1 MNKINAEYGF
11 SQLNHAGEHLCGDHV
26 DVITQEDNSKIIVIA
41 DGLGSG
47 VKASI
52 LSTLTAK
59 LISTMIDAG
68 IGLEECVK
76 TVVATLP
83 INKDHGVAYC
93 TFTIFHI
100 KENHFVE
107 IVQYENPDVIFL
119 RNGKTFDYP
128 VLEVKVEDKILK
140 VTEVELEPGDI
151 LVGMSDGVP
160 YANAEEAYNYDWTP
174 KNIAEFVLTMNEG
187 GYTAKNIAALLVD
200 ECNKLYGEKPRDDV
214 TACIIKARP
223 YTELNVLF
231 GPPKNLDDG
240 PFMMELFFNQSGKH
254 AICGGTTARI
264 AGCYLKKS
272 VLRGKNFVETDLP
285 PMSNIEGVDLVTEG
299 VLTMSRVSEYLED
312 YLGEN
317 KLFWERN
324 SKKDGAGYLYRLMV
338 EEATKIN
345 FFVGTAANP
354 AHHNDM
360 LELGLNY
367 KMKLVKDIT
376 NGLKTLGKSVTV
388 EYF

>member
-128 VLEVKVEDKILK
+128 VLEVKVEDNAYYTKIH
-140 VTEVELEPGDI
+140 EEL
-151 LVGMSDGVP
+151 S
-160 YANAEEAYNYDWTP
+160 
-174 KNIAEFVLTMNEG
+174 
-187 GYTAKNIAALLVD
+187 
-200 ECNKLYGEKPRDDV
+200 
-214 TACIIKARP
+214 
-223 YTELNVLF
+223 
-231 GPPKNLDDG
+231 
-240 PFMMELFFNQSGKH
+240 
-254 AICGGTTARI
+254 
-264 AGCYLKKS
+264 KKY
-272 VLRGKNFVETDLP
+272 
-285 PMSNIEGVDLVTEG
+285 GVDK
-299 VLTMSRVSEYLED
+299 LTVAQMGGLEC
-312 YLGEN
+312 
-317 KLFWERN
+317 
-324 SKKDGAGYLYRLMV
+324 
-338 EEATKIN
+338 
-345 FFVGTAANP
+345 
-354 AHHNDM
+354 
-360 LELGLNY
+360 
-367 KMKLVKDIT
+367 
-376 NGLKTLGKSVTV
+376 GKCH
-388 EYF
+388 Y